1 MELAFNVSNLAW
13 KSCHRNCLLWRSG
26 PKWLDPESS
35 NLLGSRLLRVRE
47 GNSLLVHALSHF
59 FVFSLSFF
67 LFLSLF
73 SLLFFPCYF
82 LTCFLFSLLFRSCFF
97 LPLLPCTAKA
107 FLYYLPWW
115 VLLFYPLTT
124 FGLVWVSFPDHPL
137 ICWLLN
143 QHHYPALATP
153 CLNSRQKEFLFYFL
167 AFCGIPLRIRIGHSL
182 LLILMSCAWW
192 FQFIFPPFGWYVIP
206 ARHFPKEFKQESQN
220 RLFPSSHH

>member
-26 PKWLDPESS
+26 PKWLDPKSS
-35 NLLGSRLLRVRE
+35 NLLESRLLRGRE

-97 LPLLPCTAKA
+97 LPLLPCTITIP
-107 FLYYLPWW
+107 FTNSLPRAPSAHFCLLAISYDTHGLPLGLFALF
-115 VLLFYPLTT
+115 VDFLLFYRPMNHYSYHS
-124 FGLVWVSFPDHPL
+124 GLMV
-137 ICWLLN
+137 
-143 QHHYPALATP
+143 
-153 CLNSRQKEFLFYFL
+153 FLF
-167 AFCGIPLRIRIGHSL
+167 
-182 LLILMSCAWW
+182 
-192 FQFIFPPFGWYVIP
+192 FPC
-206 ARHFPKEFKQESQN
+206 
-220 RLFPSSHH
+220 